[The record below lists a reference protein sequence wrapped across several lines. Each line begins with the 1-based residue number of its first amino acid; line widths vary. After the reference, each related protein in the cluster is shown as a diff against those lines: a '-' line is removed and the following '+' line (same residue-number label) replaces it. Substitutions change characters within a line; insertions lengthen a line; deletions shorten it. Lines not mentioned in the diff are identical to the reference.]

1 MDARATAL
9 FDLTGRVAIVTGGAQ
24 GIGRG
29 IAENLAVAGS
39 AVVVADVEEGENAA
53 CAGAISAAGGR
64 ATAITCDMADEKA
77 IEALVASTIKT
88 YGRLDIVVNNA
99 AIYPMSPIADMPT
112 PLWDK
117 VLGIN
122 LRGVFLLTRAAM
134 PHVIKAGKHGRFI
147 NISSI
152 DTWKSYIGMGHYD
165 ASKGGIEAFTRSC
178 ALELAAHGVTAN
190 VIAPGAV
197 KTPGSLTVR
206 GNLARMRGDATTAE
220 VDAEF
225 ATRIPLGDW
234 ATPDQIGQATLLL
247 ATPAAGYITGQ
258 TIYVDGGLKLTL

>member
-1 MDARATAL
+1 MHEKAATMFAL
-9 FDLTGRVAIVTGGAQ
+9 DGRVAIVTGGAQ

-29 IAENLAVAGS
+29 IAENLALTGA
-39 AVVVADVEEGENAA
+39 AVVIADVARAESVA
-53 CAGAISAAGGR
+53 CETAIIAAGG
-64 ATAITCDMADEKA
+64 AAKAIGCDMADEDS
-77 IEALVASTIKT
+77 INDLVAATIDA
-88 YGRLDIVVNNA
+88 YGQLDIVVNNA
-99 AIYPMSPIADMPT
+99 AIYPMSPIGEMSTD
-112 PLWDK
+112 LWDR

-134 PHVIKAGKHGRFI
+134 PHLKKSGRNGRLI
-147 NISSI
+147 NVSSI
-152 DTWKSYIGMGHYD
+152 DTWKSYVGMGHYD

-178 ALELAAHGVTAN
+178 ALELAVDGVTAN
-190 VIAPGAV
+190 VIAPGAA

-206 GNLARMRGDATTAE
+206 GNLARERGDANTDA

-234 ATPDQIGQATLLL
+234 ASADDIGQATVLL
-247 ATPAAGYITGQ
+247 ATPAAHYITGQ

>member
-1 MDARATAL
+1 MHDKALAL
-9 FDLTGRVAIVTGGAQ
+9 FDLEDRIAIVTGGAK

-29 IAENLAVAGS
+29 IAENLALAGAS
-39 AVVVADVEEGENAA
+39 VVVADRDAAENAA
-53 CAGAISAAGGR
+53 CAQAITDAGGH
-64 ATAITCDMADEKA
+64 AHAITCDMRSESA
-77 IEALVASTIKT
+77 ITALVESTLAAF
-88 YGRLDIVVNNA
+88 GQLDIVVNNA
-99 AIYPMSPIADMPT
+99 AIYPMSPIADMT
-112 PLWDK
+112 TELWDE

-134 PHVIKAGKHGRFI
+134 PSLKQAGPNGRLI

-178 ALELAAHGVTAN
+178 ALELAEFGVTAN

-197 KTPGSLTVR
+197 KTPGSETVR
-206 GNLARMRGDATTAE
+206 GNLARERGDLNTDA

-225 ATRIPLGDW
+225 ATRIPLGAW
-234 ATPDQIGQATLLL
+234 ANVDDIGQATVLL
-247 ATPAAGYITGQ
+247 ATPAAHYITGQ
-258 TIYVDGGLKLTL
+258 TIYVDGGLKLTM

>member
-1 MDARATAL
+1 MNSRATAL

-29 IAENLAVAGS
+29 IAEHLALAGA
-39 AVVVADVEEGENAA
+39 AVVVADIDEGENAA
-53 CAGAISAAGGR
+53 CAAAITQASGR
-64 ATAITCDMADEKA
+64 ALAIACDMAEESA
-77 IEALVASTIKT
+77 IATLVERTVATFE
-88 YGRLDIVVNNA
+88 RLDIVVNNA
-99 AIYPMSPIADMPT
+99 AIYPMSPIAEMPT
-112 PLWDK
+112 ALWDK

-122 LRGVFLLTRAAM
+122 LRGVFLLTRHAV
-134 PHVIKAGKHGRFI
+134 PHLKRAGKHGRLI

-152 DTWKSYIGMGHYD
+152 DTWKSYVGMGHYD

-178 ALELAAHGVTAN
+178 ALEFAAAGITAN

-197 KTPGSLTVR
+197 KTPGSFAVR
-206 GNLARMRGDATTAE
+206 SNLARMRGEVTTEA

-225 ATRIPLGDW
+225 ATRIPLGAW
-234 ATPDQIGQATLLL
+234 ATPNDIGQAVLLL

>member
-1 MDARATAL
+1 MHEKAHAL
-9 FDLTGRVAIVTGGAQ
+9 FDLSGRVAIVTGGAK

-29 IAENLAVAGS
+29 IAENLALAGA
-39 AVVVADVEEGENAA
+39 AVVVADVDKDENAV
-53 CAGAISAAGGR
+53 CARAIIDAGGS
-64 ATAITCDMADEKA
+64 ATAITCDMVDESA
-77 IEALVASTIKT
+77 INRLVEQTVNE
-88 YGRLDIVVNNA
+88 YGHLDIVVNNA
-99 AIYPMSPIADMPT
+99 AIYPMSPIAEMST
-112 PLWDK
+112 ALWDE
-117 VLGIN
+117 VLAVN

-134 PHVIKAGKHGRFI
+134 PQLKQAGTHGRLI

-152 DTWKSYIGMGHYD
+152 DTWKSYVGMGHYD

-178 ALELAAHGVTAN
+178 ALELAPHGVTAN

-197 KTPGSLTVR
+197 KTPGSQTVR
-206 GNLARMRGDATTAE
+206 GNLARERGDTNTDA

-234 ATPDQIGQATLLL
+234 ANADDIGQATVLL
-247 ATPAAGYITGQ
+247 ATPAAHYITGQ

>member
-1 MDARATAL
+1 MESTAQAL
-9 FDLTGRVAIVTGGAQ
+9 FDLDGRVAVVTGGAQ

-29 IAENLAVAGS
+29 IAENLALVGAT
-39 AVVVADVEEGENAA
+39 VVVADIDSSANDA
-53 CAGAISAAGGR
+53 CAAAINAAGGQAR
-64 ATAITCDMADEKA
+64 AHTCDMADENT
-77 IEALVASTIKT
+77 ITALVESTVAA
-88 YGRLDIVVNNA
+88 YGQIDIVVNNA
-99 AIYPMSPIADMPT
+99 AIYPMSPIADMT
-112 PLWDK
+112 TELWDR

-122 LRGVFLLTRAAM
+122 LRGVFLLTRASM
-134 PHVIKAGKHGRFI
+134 PYLVKAGSAGRLI

-152 DTWKSYIGMGHYD
+152 DTWKSYVGMGHYD

-178 ALELAAHGVTAN
+178 ALELAPHGVTAN

-197 KTPGSLTVR
+197 KTPGSFSVR
-206 GNLARMRGDATTAE
+206 NNLARQRGEDNTDA

-234 ATPDQIGQATLLL
+234 ASPDQIGRATMLL
-247 ATPAAGYITGQ
+247 ATPAAAYITGQ

>member
-1 MDARATAL
+1 MDARANAL
-9 FDLTGRVAIVTGGAQ
+9 FDLAGRVAIVTGGAK

-29 IAENLAVAGS
+29 IAENLAIAGA
-39 AVVVADVEEGENAA
+39 AVVVADVDDDESATCAA
-53 CAGAISAAGGR
+53 AINAAGG
-64 ATAITCDMADEKA
+64 TALAVTCNVADESA
-77 IEALVASTIKT
+77 INALVATT
-88 YGRLDIVVNNA
+88 LAQCGRLDILVNNA
-99 AIYPMSPIADMPT
+99 AIYPMSPIAEMT
-112 PLWDK
+112 TALWDQ

-134 PHVIKAGKHGRFI
+134 PHLIKAGAQGRII

-152 DTWKSYIGMGHYD
+152 DTWKSYVGMGHYD

-178 ALELAAHGVTAN
+178 ALELAPHGVTAN
-190 VIAPGAV
+190 AIAPGAV

-206 GNLARMRGDATTAE
+206 GNLARQRGDATTDA

-225 ATRIPLGDW
+225 ATRIPFGAW

>member
-1 MDARATAL
+1 MHDKAVAL
-9 FDLTGRVAIVTGGAQ
+9 FDLDDRVAIVTGGAQ

-29 IAENLAVAGS
+29 IAENLALAG
-39 AVVVADVEEGENAA
+39 ARVVVADRNEAENID
-53 CAGAISAAGGR
+53 CAQAITDAGGR
-64 ATAITCDMADEKA
+64 AEAITCDMSKDGE
-77 IEALVASTIKT
+77 ITALVESTLSTFGQI
-88 YGRLDIVVNNA
+88 DIVVNNA
-99 AIYPMSPIADMPT
+99 AIYPMSTIADMST
-112 PLWDK
+112 ELWDE

-134 PHVIKAGKHGRFI
+134 PALKKAGPNGRLI

-152 DTWKSYIGMGHYD
+152 DTWKSYVGMGHYD

-178 ALELAAHGVTAN
+178 ALELAEYGVTAN

-197 KTPGSLTVR
+197 KTPGSKTVR
-206 GNLARMRGDATTAE
+206 GNLAAERGDPNTDQ

-234 ATPDQIGQATLLL
+234 ANSDDIGQATVLL
-247 ATPAAGYITGQ
+247 ATPAAHYITGQ
-258 TIYVDGGLKLTL
+258 TIYVDGGLKLTM

>member
-1 MDARATAL
+1 MNPGANAL
-9 FDLTGRVAIVTGGAQ
+9 FDLSGRVAIVTGGAK

-29 IAENLAVAGS
+29 IAENLALAGA
-39 AVVVADVEEGENAA
+39 AVVIADVDAAENAT
-53 CAGAISAAGGR
+53 CAVALNAAGGK
-64 ATAITCDMADEKA
+64 ATAVTCDMAQETD
-77 IEALVASTIKT
+77 IEALVATTIKI

-99 AIYPMSPIADMPT
+99 AIYPMSPIAEMPT
-112 PLWDK
+112 ELWDT
-117 VLGIN
+117 VLRIN
-122 LRGVFLLTRAAM
+122 LRGVFLLTRAAI
-134 PHVIKAGKHGRFI
+134 PHLIKAGTHGRII

-152 DTWKSYIGMGHYD
+152 DTWKSYVGMGHYD

-178 ALELAAHGVTAN
+178 ALELALHGVTAN
-190 VIAPGAV
+190 AIAPGAV

-206 GNLARMRGDATTAE
+206 NNLAHQRGDPNTDA

-225 ATRIPLGDW
+225 ATRIPLGAW
-234 ATPDQIGQATLLL
+234 ATPDQIGRGCLLL

>member
-1 MDARATAL
+1 MHKNALAL
-9 FDLTGRVAIVTGGAQ
+9 FDLSDRVAIVTGGAK

-29 IAENLAVAGS
+29 IAENLALVGA
-39 AVVVADVEEGENAA
+39 AVVVADRDEAENTA
-53 CAGAISAAGGR
+53 CAKAIVTAGGR
-64 ATAITCDMADEKA
+64 TLSITCDMSNENDIAR
-77 IEALVASTIKT
+77 LVESTIST
-88 YGRLDIVVNNA
+88 FGQLDIVVNNA
-99 AIYPMSPIADMPT
+99 AIYPMSPIADMT
-112 PLWDK
+112 TELWDE

-122 LRGVFLLTRAAM
+122 LRGVFLLTRAAI
-134 PHVIKAGKHGRFI
+134 PSLKQSGTNGRLI

-152 DTWKSYIGMGHYD
+152 DTWKSYVGMGHYD

-178 ALELAAHGVTAN
+178 ALELAEHGVTAN

-206 GNLARMRGDATTAE
+206 GNLARKRGDPNTDA

-234 ATPDQIGQATLLL
+234 ANGDDIGQATVLL
-247 ATPAAGYITGQ
+247 ATPAAHYITGQ
-258 TIYVDGGLKLTL
+258 TIYVDGGLKLTM